1 MRAFRLAG
9 GIVQLSVLLAAP
21 WLFWL
26 FWLHLVKPL
35 CDAAWPISMTAVIC
49 GKAPTFLYAALGIG
63 ALEAACVTL
72 ILAPFLIRQA
82 RP

>member
-1 MRAFRLAG
+1 MKAFRLAG
-9 GIVQLSVLLAAP
+9 GIVQLSVLLAVP
-21 WLFWL
+21 WL
-26 FWLHLVKPL
+26 FWLHLVKPI

-49 GKAPTFLYAALGIG
+49 GRAPTFLYAALGIG

-72 ILAPFLIRQA
+72 ILAPFLIRPS